1 MVSAATAVLAYPQP
15 QDQPDLADSPY
26 PMVYPPYLSNNQRR
40 RVVDVEDVEHEAQDR
55 SHHGYHPKGRVGPV
69 YTFVKTDYH
78 GNVKWGV
85 RHVAGKQYGRR

>member
-1 MVSAATAVLAYPQP
+1 MAYPQHP
-15 QDQPDLADSPY
+15 QDQPEAADGAF
-26 PMVYPPYLSNNQRR
+26 PMVYQPLAYPPQRR
-40 RVVDVEDVEHEAQDR
+40 RVIAIDEDIQDEAQDR
-55 SHHGYHPKGRVGPV
+55 SHHGYHHKPGKVGPV